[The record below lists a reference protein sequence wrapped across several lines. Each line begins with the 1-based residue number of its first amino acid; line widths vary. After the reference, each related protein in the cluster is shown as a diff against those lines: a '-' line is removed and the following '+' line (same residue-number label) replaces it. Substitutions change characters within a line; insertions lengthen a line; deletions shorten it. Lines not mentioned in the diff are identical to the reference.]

1 MIEGILLWVLVTV
14 VRGEER
20 LPAFPRFATERACN
34 EAKDF
39 VTRTSH
45 NQLTAK
51 CIFDGE
57 VTEPEAAGN

>member
-34 EAKDF
+34 EAADF
-39 VTRTSH
+39 VVQASRRQVTV
-45 NQLTAK
+45 K

-57 VTEPEAAGN
+57 VTE